1 MSNIKM
7 NNKKA
12 VPTIVVGCG
21 GSGLA
26 TIQKLNRMLASNPA
40 LADRMGDEM
49 FYLAIDTDTF
59 THIHKMG
66 RGVESDAIA
75 CLLEDAGQRVAHASF
90 AVRTC
95 HMDGLVLTVRVTE
108 MLVESQRVRQPF
120 LIGTLPLVLEQGGA
134 GVEIIKYLC
143 VRH

>member
-21 GSGLA
+21 GSGLS

-49 FYLAIDTDTF
+49 FYLAIDTDMAPLTAF
-59 THIHKMG
+59 SENISEDMNG
-66 RGVESDAIA
+66 RPAPFIA
-75 CLLEDAGQRVAHASF
+75 EIQLSRGI
-90 AVRTC
+90 
-95 HMDGLVLTVRVTE
+95 
-108 MLVESQRVRQPF
+108 RQ
-120 LIGTLPLVLEQGGA
+120 L
-134 GVEIIKYLC
+134 K
-143 VRH
+143 